1 MNERFYKQ
9 LKEINTTVLR
19 NMEFLL
25 EEQEIQI
32 KKAIEENIVPDG
44 SYKEKPQ
51 SALDKFSEDIKEIR
65 KRVSYANINA
75 SELYSIVEEA
85 SNFALEVSE
94 EIGRAL
100 KKLDS
105 MIKSIEDERLN
116 SFNPSSPPSP
126 PNLPSHRHYSPT

>member
-44 SYKEKPQ
+44 SCKEKPQ
-51 SALDKFSEDIKEIR
+51 SALDKFSKDIKEIR
-65 KRVSYANINA
+65 KRISYANINA

-85 SNFALEVSE
+85 SNFSLEVSE

-116 SFNPSSPPSP
+116 PFKE
-126 PNLPSHRHYSPT
+126 TA

>member
-1 MNERFYKQ
+1 MNEKFYKQ
-9 LKEINTTVLR
+9 LKEINTAVLR

-25 EEQEIQI
+25 EEQENQI
-32 KKAIEENIVPDG
+32 KKAIKDTILPDS

-65 KRVSYANINA
+65 KQVSYANINA
-75 SELYSIVEEA
+75 SELYSIVDEA
-85 SNFALEVSE
+85 SNFSLEVSE

-105 MIKSIEDERLN
+105 MTKSIKDEKLN
-116 SFNPSSPPSP
+116 LFKEAA
-126 PNLPSHRHYSPT
+126 